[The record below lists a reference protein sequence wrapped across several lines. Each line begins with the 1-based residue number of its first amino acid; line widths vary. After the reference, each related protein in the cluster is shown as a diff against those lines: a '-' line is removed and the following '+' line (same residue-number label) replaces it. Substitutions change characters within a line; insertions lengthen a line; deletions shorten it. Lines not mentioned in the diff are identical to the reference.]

1 MDAEAREVYEE
12 IRALERE
19 ALERVN
25 EALDDGREDAEASRE
40 DALTRAKACALRVRA
55 LIEEL
60 REIGDDA
67 ESVDARRAIASAVSE
82 RELALENTRAI
93 MRHAVIEAASKG
105 RAREAREREALLTG
119 QSGTSRLDAI
129 KASGAVSI
137 ASEATE
143 GLRRARQMM
152 ATELEKGE
160 KTLAAM
166 TESTATMERTGTEY
180 SNQTTKLKSGRRLLT
195 TIERQTFMDRIILW
209 VGFTL
214 FLLVVIHILWK
225 RTPVLARFH
234 PLYYKWSSKTAAVA
248 PVLGDSSKESTYSF
262 EIPQHPSDGAVSG
275 ESGVGVQEDDPYKIG
290 VEARRGR
297 RRTLGI

>member
-19 ALERVN
+19 ALEKVN
-25 EALDDGREDAEASRE
+25 EALDDADADADASRE

-60 REIGDDA
+60 REMGDDA
-67 ESVDARRAIASAVSE
+67 ESEEARRAIASAVSE
-82 RELALENTRAI
+82 REVALENTRAI

-105 RAREAREREALLTG
+105 RAREARERDALLTG
-119 QSGTSRLDAI
+119 QSGTNRHDAI

-195 TIERQTFMDRIILW
+195 TIERQTFMDRVILW
-209 VGFTL
+209 FGFSV

-234 PLYYKWSSKTAAVA
+234 PLYYKRSLKTSAMA
-248 PVLGDSSKESTYSF
+248 PVSGHSLEKSTPEFNIPSHSS
-262 EIPQHPSDGAVSG
+262 HGAASG
-275 ESGVGVQEDDPYKIG
+275 ESSVGGEQDDPYRIG
-290 VEARRGR
+290 GETRRDNGE
-297 RRTLGI
+297 L